1 MDIVWPLNF
10 ISEGVCKEMWQK
22 INKIIVIRT
31 SSLRTCAHL
40 GIVIYPMQRG
50 EDMEVNI
57 KKRQAVQPSRRICT
71 C

>member
-1 MDIVWPLNF
+1 
-10 ISEGVCKEMWQK
+10 MWQK

-31 SSLRTCAHL
+31 SSLQTCAHL
-40 GIVIYPMQRG
+40 GIVIDPMQHG

-57 KKRQAVQPSRRICT
+57 KKTQAVQPSRRICT